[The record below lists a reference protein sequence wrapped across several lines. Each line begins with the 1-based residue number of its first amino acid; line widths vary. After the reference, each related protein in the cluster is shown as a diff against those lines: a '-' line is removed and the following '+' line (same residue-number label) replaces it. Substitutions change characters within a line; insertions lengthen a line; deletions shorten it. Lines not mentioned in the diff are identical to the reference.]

1 MKKIFALISA
11 IVLLS
16 IAFHSC
22 QKKDNISSLAPTVE
36 TASVDEIYNTT
47 ARVGGSVTEAGGS
60 EVTSRGVY
68 WGRVP
73 DSDTSWHKL
82 ELGKGTGIFYD
93 TLTGLTK
100 GTKYYVKAFAVNTSG
115 TAYGTLT
122 FFTTQINLPTVNT
135 SPVADLQTNSAKVGG
150 NVSDDGGY
158 SIIKRGIYWGNQPD
172 PVLTGN
178 RVELD
183 TGKGAFSYTLTELD
197 RAYRYYVVAFATN
210 IRGTSYG
217 QVISFTTQSQL
228 PGVSTS
234 GVQNIRTDSATVR
247 GNVSSD
253 GGSTVTE
260 RGIYWGANP
269 SPETSGVKLALG
281 NGTGSFLGVLAG
293 LTPGTTYYFK
303 AYATNALGTSFGEEM
318 SFLTL
323 GKAPTVRN
331 IPLTALTS
339 TSVTLHAV
347 ANANELSTTVSI
359 EYGTTTSYGSTAD
372 AGNNPA
378 TKTADTMNFSL
389 SGLSPNTVYYY
400 RVKAVNSLGT
410 AYSNDT
416 LFRTVLTGETGTVT
430 DIDNNTYHTIG
441 IGYQVWM
448 TENLRV
454 ASYRNGIVIPKV
466 AADTSWAKLS
476 TPAYCWYNNDSVNFS
491 HVYGALY
498 NWTAVNADSLCPNG
512 WHVPTNDEVT
522 QLVNYVGGAGSGGGA
537 LKATTVWNS
546 PNTGA
551 TDSYGFAGLP
561 GGMRYDNGAFDLWK
575 VQAYWWTQS
584 DYSTLTSSGYYLL
597 YNYPNAFQGNLNK
610 KYGLSVRCVKN

>member
-1 MKKIFALISA
+1 MKNIFTLLFA

-16 IAFHSC
+16 IAFHAC
-22 QKKDNISSLAPTVE
+22 QKKDNLSSLAPTVE

-100 GTKYYVKAFAVNTSG
+100 GTKYYVKAFAVNASG
-115 TAYGTLT
+115 TAYGKLT
-122 FFTTQINLPTVNT
+122 FFTTQINLPTVTT

-150 NVSDDGGY
+150 NITDDGGY

-183 TGKGAFSYTLTELD
+183 TGKGVFSYTLTELD
-197 RAYRYYVVAFATN
+197 KAYRYYVVAFATN

-260 RGIYWGANP
+260 RGIYWGTSP

-293 LTPGTTYYFK
+293 LTPGTTYYVK
-303 AYATNALGTSFGEEM
+303 AYAINALGTSYGEEM

-359 EYGTTTSYGSTAD
+359 EYGTTNAYGSAAD
-372 AGNNPA
+372 AANNPA

-400 RVKAVNSLGT
+400 RVKAVNALGT

-454 ASYRNGIVIPKV
+454 TRYRNGMVIPKV

-476 TPAYCWYNNDSVNFS
+476 TPAYCWYTNDSVNFS
-491 HVYGALY
+491 KGYGALY
-498 NWTAVNADSLCPNG
+498 NWTAVSADSLCPDG

-522 QLVNYVGGAGSGGGA
+522 QLVNYVGGAGAGGGA
-537 LKATTVWNS
+537 LKATSVWNS

-575 VQAYWWTQS
+575 VQAYWWTRS